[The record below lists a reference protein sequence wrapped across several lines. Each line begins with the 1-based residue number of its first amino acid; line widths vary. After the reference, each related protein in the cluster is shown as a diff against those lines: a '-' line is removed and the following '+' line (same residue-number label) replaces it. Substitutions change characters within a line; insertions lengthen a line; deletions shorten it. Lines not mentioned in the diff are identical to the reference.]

1 MLNKGLINAMKIVL
15 AIAVVII
22 ASNFLIATYTSEEV
36 KKFSDADTLKI
47 LEPKNHYNIENQLIT
62 TILSRYHYKKVNI
75 DDSLSSL
82 LFNKYLKALDFNRL
96 YFIKSDIDEFQKYRY
111 TLDDDLLHGNIEP
124 FFEIFNRYTLR
135 MRERITYLDTILT
148 IEFDFALMDS
158 VEVSREDAE
167 WSENYFTMNELW
179 QKRIKSDALNLKL
192 TGKGREEIVT
202 NLSNRYENYKRLLD
216 QYNSEDVF
224 QIAMNSYASCLDPH
238 TNYLSPITSE
248 NFKIDMSLSLE
259 GIGARLM
266 YDEGYTKVVEIIP
279 GGPAFKSKKLNVD
292 DRIIAV
298 AQGEDG
304 EYVDVVGWRITDVVQ
319 LIRGPKETLV
329 KLQILPAD
337 GGLKAAPVEL
347 KLIRDKVKLEDQAAK
362 SEILEVTN
370 DEIPYRI
377 GIITIPKFYTDLEG
391 YRNGDK
397 ESKSTVSDVRKILEN
412 LKNGQVDGIIID
424 LRNNG
429 GGSLLEAID
438 VTGLFIEKGPVV
450 QVKDAFD
457 NIDVSNDPDPDI
469 VYSGPLAVLINR
481 FSASASEIF
490 SAAIQDYE
498 RGIIIGEQSYG
509 KGTVQ
514 NLIDLNR
521 LASHNANKFGQ
532 VKVTIAKYY
541 RINGGSTQNLG
552 VVPDIEFPSYVEA
565 HEFGESSDPTSLPW
579 DQIKR
584 TKFEKFK
591 DLSRI
596 LPDLIKSSQL
606 RQSSDADFIYLKDEI
621 EEYNLLDKNNFIS
634 LNEEIR
640 LKEKKIEEEREFQR
654 ENERRKNKG
663 LKLLEKDEVPSAN
676 EEEKDD
682 PFLKESALI
691 VSDMIKLNEGLTQ
704 IR

>member
-22 ASNFLIATYTSEEV
+22 ASNFLIATYTGEEGNNY
-36 KKFSDADTLKI
+36 SDADTLKI

-82 LFNKYLKALDFNRL
+82 LFNKYLKTLDFNRL
-96 YFIKSDIDEFQKYRY
+96 YFIKSDINEFEKYRH
-111 TLDDDLLHGNIEP
+111 TLDDDLLDGNIEP

-148 IEFDFALMDS
+148 KEFDFTFIDS

-192 TGKGREEIVT
+192 TGKGWDEIVS
-202 NLSNRYENYKRLLD
+202 NLAIRYENYKRLLN

-362 SEILEVTN
+362 SEIIEVTN
-370 DEIPYRI
+370 DEIPFRI

-397 ESKSTVSDVRKILEN
+397 GSKSTVSDVRKILEN
-412 LKNGQVDGIIID
+412 LKNEQVDGIIID

-521 LASHNANKFGQ
+521 LTSHNANKFGQ

-541 RINGGSTQNLG
+541 RIDGGSTQNLG

-621 EEYNLLDKNNFIS
+621 DEYNLLDKNNFVS

-663 LKLLEKDEVPSAN
+663 LKLLEKDEVPSVN

-691 VSDMIKLNEGLTQ
+691 VSDMIKLNGGLTQ

>member
-1 MLNKGLINAMKIVL
+1 MLNKRLIKAMKIVL
-15 AIAVVII
+15 SIAIVII
-22 ASNFLIATYTSEEV
+22 ASNFIIATYINEDGNQSGH
-36 KKFSDADTLKI
+36 ADTLKI
-47 LEPKNHYNIENQLIT
+47 LEPKNHYKIENQLIT
-62 TILSRYHYKKVNI
+62 TILSRYHYKKVEI
-75 DDSLSSL
+75 DDSLSVL
-82 LFNKYLKALDFNRL
+82 LFERYLKALDFNRL
-96 YFIKSDIDEFQKYRY
+96 YFFKSDIKEFEKFKY
-111 TLDDDLLHGNIEP
+111 TLDDYLIDGNIEP
-124 FFEIFNRYTLR
+124 FFEIFNRYTFR
-135 MRERITYLDTILT
+135 MRERINYLDSILT
-148 IEFDFALMDS
+148 DEFDYTIMDS
-158 VEVSREDAE
+158 VEINRENAE
-167 WSENYFTMNELW
+167 WSADYLAMNELW
-179 QKRIKSDALNLKL
+179 RKRLKSDALNLRL
-192 TGKGREEIVT
+192 NGKEWDEIVD
-202 NLSNRYENYKRLLD
+202 NLSNRYENYRRLLE

-224 QIAMNSYASCLDPH
+224 QLAMNSYASSLDPH

-319 LIRGPKETLV
+319 LIRGPKETIV
-329 KLQILPAD
+329 RLQILPAD
-337 GGLKAAPVEL
+337 GGLNATPVEL
-347 KLIRDKVKLEDQAAK
+347 ELVRDKVKLEDQAAK
-362 SEILEVTN
+362 SEILEII
-370 DEIPYRI
+370 DDSIPYRI

-397 ESKSTVSDVRKILEN
+397 ESKSTASDVRNILEN
-412 LKNGQVDGIIID
+412 LMDEEVDGIVID

-450 QVKDAFD
+450 QVKDSFD
-457 NIDVSNDPDPDI
+457 NIDVSNDPDPEI

-498 RGIIIGEQSYG
+498 RGIVVGEQTYG

-552 VVPDIEFPSYVEA
+552 VVPDVEFPSYVSA
-565 HEFGESSDPTSLPW
+565 QDFGESSDPTSLPW
-579 DQIKR
+579 DQIKP
-584 TKFEKFK
+584 TEFEKFK
-591 DLSRI
+591 ELSRI
-596 LPDLIKSSQL
+596 LPELIKSSHI
-606 RQSSDADFIYLKDEI
+606 RQNSDADFQYLIDEI
-621 EEYNLLDKNNFIS
+621 NEYNSLKENNYVS
-634 LNEEIR
+634 LNEDVR
-640 LKEKKIEEEREFQR
+640 LKEKETEEEREFQR
-654 ENERRKNKG
+654 ENIRRKKKG
-663 LKLLEKDEVPSAN
+663 LKLLEKNEVPSD
-676 EEEKDD
+676 EEEEIDF
-682 PFLKESALI
+682 FLKESALI
-691 VSDMIKLNEGLTQ
+691 VADIIELNQGLTQ

>member
-15 AIAVVII
+15 AIAVVIV
-22 ASNFLIATYTSEEV
+22 ASNFLIATYTGEEV
-36 KKFSDADTLKI
+36 NNLSDADTLKI
-47 LEPKNHYNIENQLIT
+47 LEPKNHYSIENQLIT

-82 LFNKYLKALDFNRL
+82 LFDKYLIALDFNRL
-96 YFIKSDIDEFQKYRY
+96 YFYKSDIKEFEKYRY
-111 TLDDDLLHGNIEP
+111 TLDDHLISGNIEP

-135 MRERITYLDTILT
+135 MRERIAYLDTILT
-148 IEFDFALMDS
+148 NEFDFTLMDS

-167 WSENYFTMNELW
+167 WAQKYFTMNELW
-179 QKRIKSDALNLKL
+179 QKRLKSDALNLKL
-192 TGKGREEIVT
+192 TGKNWDEIVT
-202 NLSNRYENYKRLLD
+202 NLSNRYDNYKRLLN

-224 QIAMNSYASCLDPH
+224 QIAMNSYANCLDPH
-238 TNYLSPITSE
+238 TNYLSPVTSE

-329 KLQILPAD
+329 RLQILPAD
-337 GGLKAAPVEL
+337 GGLKATPVEL

-362 SEILEVTN
+362 SEIIEITN
-370 DEIPYRI
+370 DGIPYRI

-397 ESKSTVSDVRKILEN
+397 ESKSTVSDVRKILETLN
-412 LKNGQVDGIIID
+412 NEQVDGIIVD

-450 QVKDAFD
+450 QVKDSFD
-457 NIDVSNDPDPDI
+457 NIDVSNDPDPEMI
-469 VYSGPLAVLINR
+469 YNGPLAVLINR

-498 RGIIIGEQSYG
+498 RGIIVGEQSYG

-552 VVPDIEFPSYVEA
+552 VVPDIEFPSYVDA
-565 HEFGESSDPTSLPW
+565 HDFGESSDPTSLPW
-579 DQIKR
+579 DQIKP

-591 DLSRI
+591 DLSRL
-596 LPDLIKSSQL
+596 LPDLIKSSLL
-606 RQSSDADFIYLKDEI
+606 RQNSDADFIYLKDEI
-621 EEYNLLDKNNFIS
+621 DEYNLSTRSNYVS

-640 LKEKKIEEEREFQR
+640 KKEKKNAEEREFQR

-663 LKLLEKDEVPSAN
+663 LKLIEKDEVPTVD

-682 PFLKESALI
+682 PFLTESAYI
-691 VSDMIKLNEGLTQ
+691 VSDLIKLNAGITQ